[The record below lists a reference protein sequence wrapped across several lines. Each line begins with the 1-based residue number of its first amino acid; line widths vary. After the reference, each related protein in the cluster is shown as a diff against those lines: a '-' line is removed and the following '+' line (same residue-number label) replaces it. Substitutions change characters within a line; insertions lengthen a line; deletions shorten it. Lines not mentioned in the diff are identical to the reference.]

1 MSSPHADVVRH
12 GISVIWE
19 NLQCPICLDLMVTP
33 VSTKCD
39 HQFCKF
45 CMLKLL
51 DRSKR
56 NEASC
61 PVCKMKITKRTLH
74 ESPGFQTLV
83 EGLKYLVQSYEFDTC
98 TNYFTGMLQKRQQEC
113 IETGS
118 GDQHCILEN
127 IHSSDMEIPYD
138 NDVSLSSSAAA
149 KDGFAQLMDLENSCP
164 SNSEEKEAD
173 MSKLPQNGSE
183 HCISTLERKKEA
195 PGRAEQVVYRR
206 KTRSHAVKSHESESQ
221 DAKNPYLRHSN
232 RTSNKSDSKQEG
244 PVDHKQKMSVDKVS
258 EWLLN
263 TSPTINLETKE
274 NSSVRNKNIPGVYSD
289 SDNESICSSVTS
301 VNNQPA
307 CLELV
312 VRPALEGSRQ
322 RLEEQVFGAIYKRGR
337 KTSKDKH
344 NKRFSPEKSTA
355 PHTSCFEEVESNLKM
370 SGDLTPANVLRNEE
384 ETAGSYQMDVE
395 EPEELTNT
403 ELGDKTVK
411 DVKLNSCKAGQLVI
425 NSQAENKDGIIEC
438 LEEEHENRNV
448 ENSPVFEIP
457 LTRPRR
463 KLVSKME
470 DAFEGLNNNGNKND
484 KQVCKRKNRCE
495 NLKDYPA
502 QSKNARKSLTLVNA
516 GTEIAVVAEN
526 SARNAKMVETEVHI
540 ETFPSSEEPQTPDK
554 RLTRRSLRL
563 QLFTEQVQGTCRKK
577 KPKQVPKDSSLI
589 SENIL
594 AKTSNL
600 DNTECLDTNV
610 TRADTEE
617 ANVSS
622 TPKSKKSEL
631 VVGKNGCVYNSDL
644 SVIEKLQ
651 SSSGS
656 FVQSGQ
662 PSEEKSYIT
671 AVPNT
676 IVQDEQSVSMVSY
689 ISPSVAV
696 IPLLENHNL
705 DSSNVV
711 SLRGNTLASS
721 AALCAAQSKG
731 IEIDKEHDASDSEQD
746 TEQLMR
752 TFKTTKRKSFYLHS
766 PKATLPV
773 KAANSLRNGP
783 NNTDSTDKPNK
794 ISMNGAKERS
804 DTPSALKD
812 SFVNDDVSTSNHVE
826 PLPPEAL
833 PQKSSDNANST
844 CVIKSPGKT
853 TAYIE
858 CQEQTSIQNSAI
870 SESLCRVSNS
880 QNSRLPEHSEPMD
893 SALLFPVLNATEDE
907 PQKQSCKASEEKQSP
922 KIASCDPW
930 TQEHSKENQGHIAQS
945 DVASFRIQDLCH
957 SSGNMPNSCR
967 HSLDSSITPDGL
979 IAGETIR
986 PVVSESLQKVEESS
1000 VESVSLPNIKR
1011 KKRRAQRLD
1020 SSDSELSNDE
1030 GSLPSMS
1037 QIFKCHPLDPNSS
1050 KGSLPRSADSNQDG
1064 TQVNDQRANSGPGS
1078 SSQHSHSMNRPESG
1092 SGYQDAC
1099 PPQRQMNVTGSL
1111 VTIQDDC
1118 TPVLPN
1124 KDDCLPS
1131 SQGSV
1136 DLFGTPEEC
1145 AVDGISGDARLSV
1158 ESSQYEIFNT
1168 QKKVEM
1174 QEELRRLERMMALVS
1189 EALRKKESDCGSKGD
1204 DPSPS
1209 QAPQLDQNLA
1219 GTECMK
1225 NVWKGERTD
1234 SDNKAPDSSRDHPD
1248 IPETVQS
1255 NAVNGNAQAI
1265 KGRYFTRGSQQSLGN
1280 RRLSSQRLSLR
1291 SCVKAQSFT
1300 ADQTTKPT
1308 DEAIQRKALP
1318 AHPKTKATDSGAS
1331 CRVTGLVASGLTASE
1346 LSIVKKFAKKMG
1358 CSLTKEITS
1367 NTTHIIIK
1375 TDENLVCERTLKYFQ
1390 GIAGRKWVLS
1400 FQWVSECFRQ
1410 GKILD
1415 EALFEVYGDVVNG
1428 HNHNGPLKARTT
1440 SDDNLLMRGYEIC
1453 FHGCFTH
1460 MSRGQMEVMVEMCG
1474 AAVVTDPLMFS
1485 TPGNC
1490 QLVVVQPSPDDDVE
1504 CYRALQQKAVV
1515 VSRGW
1520 LLDSIATYTL
1530 QNPEHY
1536 RP

>member
-98 TNYFTGMLQKRQQEC
+98 TNYFTGMLQKRQQES

-118 GDQHCILEN
+118 GDQHCIQEN
-127 IHSSDMEIPYD
+127 IPSSDVEKPYD

-183 HCISTLERKKEA
+183 HCISTLESKKEA
-195 PGRAEQVVYRR
+195 QGRAEQVVYRR

-221 DAKNPYLRHSN
+221 DAKNPYLRHSS
-232 RTSNKSDSKQEG
+232 RTSKRSDSKLEG

-274 NSSVRNKNIPGVYSD
+274 NSRMRNKNIPGVYSDFD

-301 VNNQPA
+301 VNNQTT
-307 CLELV
+307 CLELEV
-312 VRPALEGSRQ
+312 HPALEGSRR

-337 KTSKDKH
+337 KTSMDKH

-355 PHTSCFEEVESNLKM
+355 PHTLCFEEVESNLKM
-370 SGDLTPANVLRNEE
+370 SGDLTPANVISNEE

-395 EPEELTNT
+395 EPEKLTNT
-403 ELGDKTVK
+403 KLGDKTVK

-425 NSQAENKDGIIEC
+425 NSQAENENGVMEC

-448 ENSPVFEIP
+448 ENSPVFEMP
-457 LTRPRR
+457 VTRPRR
-463 KLVSKME
+463 KLVSKMQ
-470 DAFEGLNNNGNKND
+470 DAFEGLNNNENKND
-484 KQVCKRKNRCE
+484 KQVCKRRNRCE

-516 GTEIAVVAEN
+516 GTEIAVVAKN

-540 ETFPSSEEPQTPDK
+540 ETFPSSEEPQSPDT

-563 QLFTEQVQGTCRKK
+563 QLFTEQVQGTWRKK
-577 KPKQVPKDSSLI
+577 KPKQVPKDSTLI

-594 AKTSNL
+594 AKISNG
-600 DNTECLDTNV
+600 DNVECLDANV

-617 ANVSS
+617 ANVSG
-622 TPKSKKSEL
+622 TPQSKKSEL
-631 VVGKNGCVYNSDL
+631 VVGKNGCVCNSDL

-662 PSEEKSYIT
+662 PSEEKSFIT
-671 AVPNT
+671 VVPNT

-689 ISPSVAV
+689 LSPSVAAV
-696 IPLLENHNL
+696 PLLENHNL

-711 SLRGNTLASS
+711 ALRDNTSTSS
-721 AALCAAQSKG
+721 AVLCAAQSKG

-766 PKATLPV
+766 PKATLSGR
-773 KAANSLRNGP
+773 AAMSLRNGP

-794 ISMNGAKERS
+794 ISMNGAKERN
-804 DTPSALKD
+804 DTPSALTD
-812 SFVNDDVSTSNHVE
+812 SCVNDIVSTSNHVE

-833 PQKSSDNANST
+833 PQKCSDNANST
-844 CVIKSPGKT
+844 CTPYKG
-853 TAYIE
+853 
-858 CQEQTSIQNSAI
+858 CQEQTSMQNSAI

-880 QNSRLPEHSEPMD
+880 QNSRLPDHSEPMD

-907 PQKQSCKASEEKQSP
+907 PQKQSCKASEDKQSP

-930 TQEHSKENQGHIAQS
+930 TQEHSKENRGHVAQS

-957 SSGNMPNSCR
+957 SSGIMPNSCR

-979 IAGETIR
+979 IAVKAD

-1000 VESVSLPNIKR
+1000 VESVYLPNIKR

-1020 SSDSELSNDE
+1020 SSDSEFSNDE

-1037 QIFKCHPLDPNSS
+1037 QIFKCHPLDPQSS
-1050 KGSLPRSADSNQDG
+1050 KVSLPGSAVSNQDG
-1064 TQVNDQRANSGPGS
+1064 AQVNDQRTNSGPGS
-1078 SSQHSHSMNRPESG
+1078 SSQHSPSMNWPESG
-1092 SGYQDAC
+1092 SGYQDVC
-1099 PPQRQMNVTGSL
+1099 PPQRQMSVTGSL

-1174 QEELRRLERMMALVS
+1174 QEELHRLERMMALVS
-1189 EALRKKESDCGSKGD
+1189 EALRKKESDCGSKAD
-1204 DPSPS
+1204 DPNPS
-1209 QAPQLDQNLA
+1209 QAPQLDQNSA
-1219 GTECMK
+1219 GTECTK

-1234 SDNKAPDSSRDHPD
+1234 SENKAHDSSRDHPD

-1255 NAVNGNAQAI
+1255 NAVIGNAQAI
-1265 KGRYFTRGSQQSLGN
+1265 KGRYSTRGSQQSLRN
-1280 RRLSSQRLSLR
+1280 TQLSSQRLSLR

-1300 ADQTTKPT
+1300 ADQSTKPT
-1308 DEAIQRKALP
+1308 DEAIQRKPIP

-1346 LSIVKKFAKKMG
+1346 LSMVKKFARKMG
-1358 CSLTKEITS
+1358 CNLTKEIIS

-1440 SDDNLLMRGYEIC
+1440 SDDNVNQL
-1453 FHGCFTH
+1453 
-1460 MSRGQMEVMVEMCG
+1460 
-1474 AAVVTDPLMFS
+1474 S
-1485 TPGNC
+1485 T
-1490 QLVVVQPSPDDDVE
+1490 QSTVDE
-1504 CYRALQQKAVV
+1504 R
-1515 VSRGW
+1515 
-1520 LLDSIATYTL
+1520 I
-1530 QNPEHY
+1530 
-1536 RP
+1536 